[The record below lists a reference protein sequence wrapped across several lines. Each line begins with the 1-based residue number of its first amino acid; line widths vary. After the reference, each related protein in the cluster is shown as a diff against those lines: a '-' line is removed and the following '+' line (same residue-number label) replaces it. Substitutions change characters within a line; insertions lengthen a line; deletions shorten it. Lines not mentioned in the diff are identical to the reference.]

1 MEAYYQSTR
10 QNAFQINAKKAILQG
25 ISEDGGLFVWPE
37 LAKAKLDLERICQMD
52 YQQIANAVFNLLLS
66 GYDEEE
72 IADCVK
78 NAYTS
83 TFDRT
88 KADTITPLKTVGDI
102 EVLELFRGPTSAFKD
117 VALSILPWFLSK
129 ALKESEKRA
138 LILTATSGD
147 TGKAAMSGFQDVA
160 QTGICVFYP
169 DGKVSDV
176 QYRQMATQPGKNVR
190 VFGVE
195 GNFDDAQSMVKK
207 LFLDEQLKQTLA
219 QENIVLS
226 SANSINIGRLIPQI
240 VYYFDAYRQLVN
252 QGTIKIGDEVSFS
265 VPTGN
270 FGDVLAGYYANL
282 LGLPVKKFYV
292 ASNANNVLTDFL
304 ETGTYDRRRPFIQTI
319 SPSMDILISSNL
331 ERLLYYA
338 SNQDCQKV
346 AKWMEQLSKEGFY
359 TLDEQ
364 TKAVIQ
370 NKFEGGYYDDDQLK
384 ETIAQVYKETG
395 YVLDPHSAAAYALA
409 KDKKSKEP
417 IIALATASPYKFTQ
431 DVLAALG
438 GSETDAWSAMKTL
451 STMNSDAIPAPLL
464 ALQDATIRHRQVV
477 SPEGMK
483 EVVAKNALE
492 IFA

>member
-10 QNAFQINAKKAILQG
+10 QNASTINAKKAILQG

-37 LAKAKLDLERICQMD
+37 LASVKLDLNQICSMN
-52 YQQIANAVFNLLLS
+52 YEQIANTVFNRLLS
-66 GYDEEE
+66 GYSQEE
-72 IADCVK
+72 IADCVQ
-78 NAYTS
+78 NAYES
-83 TFDRT
+83 SFART
-88 KADTITPLKTVGDI
+88 KADTITPLETVGNI

-117 VALSILPWFLSK
+117 VALTILPWFLSK
-129 ALKESEKRA
+129 ALKESDKKA

-147 TGKAAMSGFQDVA
+147 TGKAAMSGFQDVEN
-160 QTGICVFYP
+160 TGICVFYP

-176 QYRQMATQPGKNVR
+176 QYRQMASQPGKNVR

-207 LFLDEQLKQTLA
+207 LFLDEELREALA
-219 QENIVLS
+219 KDNIVLS

-252 QGTIKIGDEVSFS
+252 KGTIKIGDPVSFS

-270 FGDVLAGYYANL
+270 FGDVLAGYYASL
-282 LGLPVKKFYV
+282 MGLPVKKFYV

-304 ETGTYDRRRPFIQTI
+304 ATGTYDRRRPFIQTI

-338 SNQDCQKV
+338 SGQDHEKV
-346 AKWMEQLSKEGFY
+346 AGWMKQLSEEGFY
-359 TLDEQ
+359 TLDDE
-364 TKAVIQ
+364 TKAAIQ
-370 NKFEGGYYDDDQLK
+370 SKFEGGYYDDDQLK

-409 KDKKSKEP
+409 RDVKGEEP
-417 IIALATASPYKFTQ
+417 IIALSTASPYKFTQ

-438 GSETDAWSAMKTL
+438 GSEKDAWTAMETLSAM
-451 STMNSDAIPAPLL
+451 NNDPIPAPLA
-464 ALQDATIRHRQVV
+464 ALKTAEIRHKEVLT
-477 SPEGMK
+477 PAGMK
-483 EVVAKNALE
+483 EAVRKNAAE